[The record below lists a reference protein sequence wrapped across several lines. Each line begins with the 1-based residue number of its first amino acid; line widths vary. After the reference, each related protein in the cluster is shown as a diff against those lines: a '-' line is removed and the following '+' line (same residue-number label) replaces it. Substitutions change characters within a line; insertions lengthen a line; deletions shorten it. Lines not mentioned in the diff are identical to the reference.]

1 MRGTQAGNGSMSD
14 EAAVLFMNQA
24 FYEAFSEH
32 DIGAM
37 DAIWS
42 RQDPVSCIHPGWGT
56 LAGRDAVMESWAAI
70 LSGPRAPAIN
80 CRSPSAFV
88 FGRIAYVICY
98 EELES
103 IFMVATNVFA
113 REDASWKLIHH
124 HAGVAPRPRSAS
136 ATKPSAPHQ

>member
-1 MRGTQAGNGSMSD
+1 
-14 EAAVLFMNQA
+14 V
-24 FYEAFSEH
+24 
-32 DIGAM
+32 
-37 DAIWS
+37 
-42 RQDPVSCIHPGWGT
+42 
-56 LAGRDAVMESWAAI
+56 
-70 LSGPRAPAIN
+70 
-80 CRSPSAFV
+80 FV

-136 ATKPSAPHQ
+136 ATKPSPSRQ

>member
-1 MRGTQAGNGSMSD
+1 MQADNGSMSD

-42 RQDPVSCIHPGWGT
+42 RQGPVSCIHPGWGT
-56 LAGRDAVMESWAAI
+56 LAGREAVMQSWAAI
-70 LSGPRAPAIN
+70 LSGPKAPSVN
-80 CRSPSAFV
+80 CRSPAAFV

-124 HAGVAPRPRSAS
+124 HAGVAPRPRSVP
-136 ATKPSAPHQ
+136 ATKPSAPRQ